1 MFLLEMS
8 GRSIKARTAGEKA
21 AEPMMKCE
29 KKKKVVTLTIEEK
42 DAGNSASSASGESDV
57 TRSHV
62 TDKGIGAITFVKITF
77 GVNGS
82 G

>member
-1 MFLLEMS
+1 M
-8 GRSIKARTAGEKA
+8 
-21 AEPMMKCE
+21 
-29 KKKKVVTLTIEEK
+29 VTLTIEEK

>member
-1 MFLLEMS
+1 M
-8 GRSIKARTAGEKA
+8 KTAGEKA
-21 AEPMMKCE
+21 AEPMMKCD
-29 KKKKVVTLTIEEK
+29 KKKVVTLTIEEK

-57 TRSHV
+57 TWSHV
-62 TDKGIGAITFVKITF
+62 TDKGIGAMTFVKITF

>member
-1 MFLLEMS
+1 
-8 GRSIKARTAGEKA
+8 
-21 AEPMMKCE
+21 MMKCE
-29 KKKKVVTLTIEEK
+29 KKVVTLTIEEK